1 MNEVGSLGAVVDST
15 GRTSAKWRAYE
26 TDVLPLWVAEMD
38 YPLAPPIAR
47 ALHDA
52 IDRSDT
58 GYRWDAG
65 LPQALAGF
73 AERRLGWSIDPSR
86 VTTIGDVLV
95 AMAESLRHLAEPGG
109 VVITPP
115 VYPPFFSV
123 VTRIVGREVVEVP
136 LIEDNHLD
144 LAGLE
149 RAFARSDVSAF
160 LLSSPHNPTGTIHSR
175 DTLEEVAR
183 LAREHD
189 VVVVADEIWA
199 PLPLGGREVTPY
211 LTLGEELTGPDVS
224 LVSASKAFNLAG
236 LKCAQMVAGSQ
247 ATADR
252 LKERMPIEVTY
263 SASHLGVIA
272 QIAAYT
278 EGDAWLDETLAAIT
292 GNAELLGGL
301 LNREIPAVRY
311 APPEASYLAWL
322 DCRDLGLG
330 DAPAIA
336 FRERGRVALNDGC
349 EFGEPGRGFVRLNLA
364 TTPNVIEEAVARMA
378 SVARA

>member
-1 MNEVGSLGAVVDST
+1 MDSLSSVANPT
-15 GRTSAKWRAYE
+15 GRTSAKWKAF
-26 TDVLPLWVAEMD
+26 DADLLPLWVAEMD

-73 AERRLGWSIDPSR
+73 AERRLDWTIDPAR

-95 AMAESLRHLAEPGG
+95 AMAESLRHLAEPGR

-123 VTRIVGREVVEVP
+123 VTRIVGRDVVEVR
-136 LIEDNHLD
+136 LVDDNQLD

-149 RAFARSDVSAF
+149 SAFARPDVTAF

-175 DTLEEVAR
+175 ETLETVAR
-183 LAREHD
+183 LARAHD

-199 PLPLGGREVTPY
+199 PLPLDGRSVSPY
-211 LTLGEELTGPDVS
+211 LTLGEDLTGPDVS

-236 LKCAQMVAGSQ
+236 LKCAQMVVGSQ

-252 LKERMPIEVTY
+252 LKERMPMEVTY

-272 QIAAYT
+272 QIAAYND
-278 EGDAWLDETLAAIT
+278 GDGWLDETLAQIST
-292 GNAELLGGL
+292 NAHLLGDL
-301 LNREIPAVRY
+301 LAREIPAIRY
-311 APPEASYLAWL
+311 TPPEASYLAWL
-322 DCRDLGLG
+322 DCRELGLG

-336 FRERGRVALNDGC
+336 FREQGRVALNDGC
-349 EFGEPGRGFVRLNLA
+349 EFGTQGRGFVRLNLA
-364 TTPNVIEEAVARMA
+364 TTPDVIEEAVARMA

>member
-1 MNEVGSLGAVVDST
+1 MANPT
-15 GRTSAKWRAYE
+15 GRTSAKWRVYE
-26 TDVLPLWVAEMD
+26 PDVLPLWVAEMD
-38 YPLAPPIAR
+38 YPLALPIAR

-136 LIEDNHLD
+136 LVDGNQLD
-144 LAGLE
+144 LAGLKS
-149 RAFARSDVSAF
+149 AFARPDVTAF

-175 DTLEEVAR
+175 ETLEAVAR
-183 LAREHD
+183 LARAHG

-199 PLPLGGREVTPY
+199 PLPLDGRSVTSY
-211 LTLGEELTGPDVS
+211 LTLGEDLTGPDVS

-252 LKERMPIEVTY
+252 LKERMPMEVTY

-272 QIAAYT
+272 QIAAYSD
-278 EGDAWLDETLAAIT
+278 GDDWLDETLAQVSA
-292 GNAELLGGL
+292 NAHLLGDL
-301 LNREIPAVRY
+301 LAREIPAIRY
-311 APPEASYLAWL
+311 IPPEASYLAWL
-322 DCRDLGLG
+322 DCRALGLG
-330 DAPAIA
+330 DAPAIV
-336 FRERGRVALNDGC
+336 FREQGRVALNDGC
-349 EFGEPGRGFVRLNLA
+349 EFGTQGRGFARLNLA
-364 TTPNVIEEAVARMA
+364 TTPDVIEEAVARMA

>member
-1 MNEVGSLGAVVDST
+1 MSSLRHVANPT
-15 GRTSAKWRAYE
+15 GRTSAKWRVYDN
-26 TDVLPLWVAEMD
+26 DVLPLWVAEMD

-65 LPQALAGF
+65 LPEALADF
-73 AERRLGWSIDPSR
+73 ARRRLGWVIDPLR

-95 AMAESLRHLAEPGG
+95 ALAESLRHLAEPGG

-123 VTRIVGREVVEVP
+123 VTRIVGRDVVEVP
-136 LIEDNHLD
+136 LVEDGQLD

-149 RAFARSDVSAF
+149 VAFARPDVTAF

-175 DTLEEVAR
+175 DILEAVAH
-183 LAREHD
+183 LARTHD
-189 VVVVADEIWA
+189 VIVVADEIWA

-211 LTLGEELTGPDVS
+211 LALGEELTGPDVS
-224 LVSASKAFNLAG
+224 LISASKAFNLAG
-236 LKCAQMVAGSQ
+236 LKCAQMVPGSQ
-247 ATADR
+247 ASADR
-252 LKERMPIEVTY
+252 LKERMPMEVTY

-278 EGDAWLDETLAAIT
+278 EGDAWLDETLARISA
-292 GNAELLGGL
+292 NADLLAELLA
-301 LNREIPAVRY
+301 RDIPAIRY
-311 APPEASYLAWL
+311 TPPEASYLAWL

-330 DAPAIA
+330 DAPAIV
-336 FRERGRVALNDGC
+336 FREQGRVALNDGC
-349 EFGEPGRGFVRLNLA
+349 EFGAQGRGFVRLNLA
-364 TTPNVIEEAVARMA
+364 TTPDVIEDAVARMA
-378 SVARA
+378 SVARG